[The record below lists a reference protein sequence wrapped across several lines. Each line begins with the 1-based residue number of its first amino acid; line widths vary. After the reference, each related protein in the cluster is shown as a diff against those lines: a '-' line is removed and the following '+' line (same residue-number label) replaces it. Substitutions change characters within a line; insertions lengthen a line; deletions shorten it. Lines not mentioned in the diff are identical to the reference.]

1 MSTLDRILNPDIDS
15 VARRLFCVRLSARDP
30 FDEEIIWAW
39 LQSRGG
45 HISIRVDCIDFWV
58 PAQSITEFLL
68 RWPLTRR
75 PDLDYV

>member
-1 MSTLDRILNPDIDS
+1 MSTLDRILRPSIDL
-15 VARRLFCVRLSARDP
+15 VERRLFCVRLSAEDP

-39 LQSRGG
+39 LQARGG
-45 HISIRVDCIDFWV
+45 HISIRCDCIDFLV